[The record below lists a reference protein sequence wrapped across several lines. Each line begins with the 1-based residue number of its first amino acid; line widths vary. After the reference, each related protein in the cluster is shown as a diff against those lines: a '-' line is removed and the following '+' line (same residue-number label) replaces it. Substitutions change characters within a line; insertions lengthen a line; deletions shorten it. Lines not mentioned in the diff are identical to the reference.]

1 MASSRPEVTL
11 VATGGSAYGRSRQ
24 TPPYD
29 ERSPAVTTTAPAPV
43 TRYYEL
49 VDANDVDGLV
59 ALFTPDATYE
69 RPGYEPMRGHS
80 GLTAFYSGERIIA
93 SGAHTLTHTVVD
105 GDEVAVQGR
114 FAGTA
119 RDGRVLDLRF
129 ADFFRLDGER
139 IAYRTTYFYAPLA

>member
-1 MASSRPEVTL
+1 M
-11 VATGGSAYGRSRQ
+11 
-24 TPPYD
+24 
-29 ERSPAVTTTAPAPV
+29 TTTAPAPV
-43 TRYYEL
+43 TRYYDL

-114 FAGTA
+114 FAVAGTHA
-119 RDGRVLDLRF
+119 GRVEHAVADDHQAVRHPQVDALRGVVRGLEH
-129 ADFFRLDGER
+129 AERELRLQRVDDDVGVAQQHHPR
-139 IAYRTTYFYAPLA
+139 